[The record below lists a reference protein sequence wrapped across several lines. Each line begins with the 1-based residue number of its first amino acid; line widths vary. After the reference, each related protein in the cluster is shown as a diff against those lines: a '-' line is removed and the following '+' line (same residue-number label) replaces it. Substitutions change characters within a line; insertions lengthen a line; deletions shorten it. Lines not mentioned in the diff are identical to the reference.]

1 MINRLLFNYHMQKL
15 QKEEEKRF
23 KLFLLLQCMQY
34 SAPILLFI
42 GGILVLLFACTL
54 IFS

>member
-1 MINRLLFNYHMQKL
+1 MINRLLFNYHLQKL

-34 SAPILLFI
+34 AAPMLLFI
-42 GGILVLLFACTL
+42 GGICIVIFACKL
-54 IFS
+54 IFK

>member
-1 MINRLLFNYHMQKL
+1 MSNRLLFNYHMQRL

-34 SAPILLFI
+34 AAPMLLFI
-42 GGILVLLFACTL
+42 GGIFVLFFACRL
-54 IFS
+54 IFN